1 MGGSDFFSKAFG
13 QFVSKGTD
21 KISTIRFSFV
31 EGRRQKLWV
40 RISAILR
47 GGVGDKKWADPSFM
61 TLYNSTGR
69 SRMC

>member
-1 MGGSDFFSKAFG
+1 MGGFAFFLESFRTI
-13 QFVSKGTD
+13 FFKGAD
-21 KISTIRFSFV
+21 KISTLRFSFV
-31 EGRRQKLWV
+31 EGRRQKMRV

-61 TLYNSTGR
+61 TLYNCTGR